1 MGLEFVE
8 TTERGFEIIKFDDRY
23 GVECSLQQSSM
34 SGDDDEP
41 PGHTAIWLGPN
52 DADPKIMKSQAEA
65 HGVSLPPGEVSG
77 FMPYPIPDA
86 VLLTT
91 RMHLDRQLVVQL
103 VYRLRTW
110 LETGSFS
117 SIE

>member
-1 MGLEFVE
+1 MGLELVE
-8 TTERGFEIIKFDDRY
+8 ETGRGFEIINFDDRY
-23 GVECSLQQSSM
+23 GVACSLQQSSL

-52 DADPKIMKSQAEA
+52 DADPKIMKSKAEEL
-65 HGVSLPPGEVSG
+65 GVPLPSGEVSG
-77 FMPYPIPDA
+77 WMPYPIPEQ

-103 VYRLRTW
+103 VHRLQTW

-117 SIE
+117 SL